1 MSNNNLHLYMHKYSK
16 TIKYALL
23 LACTALLLA
32 CGSRVEESVDTAKT
46 SNQTSS
52 TAAVEQSSLLASL
65 AATYPDGQL
74 SEQQKAQAAKELAQN
89 PAALFKTAAVP
100 VDGVASMSGFQSQN
114 VGTDMSSQ
122 AATNTV
128 GPVYRIQNTTL
139 AGSYFFT
146 IYPSERDNA
155 LALHPEWSLEGPAF
169 YAATNYES
177 TTSSRPVHRFQ
188 SKTNGSYLFTI
199 FESERASIVANYSA
213 YYTYEGVAWYA
224 NMVSEAGFTPL
235 YRFRNKTN
243 GTYLFTSYESEK
255 VAILAQ
261 YSAIFELEGIAYYVR
276 QTMPLLINLLA
287 GNWDNGLSGNTDGQ
301 GSAARF
307 LNPVAMASDSAGN
320 LFVADTENS
329 TIRKITPAG
338 LVSTFAGI
346 AGIFNSGDGTG
357 LAAQFNTPSG
367 IALDTADNLYVADT
381 NNHTIRKITPAGVVT
396 TFAGTA
402 GVAGSS
408 DGTGSAARFS
418 SPQGLSVDTA
428 GNVYVADSGNH
439 TIRMIN
445 SAGNVTTLAGVAGS
459 TGSLDGAGSAAR
471 FNNPTG
477 IVNGGV
483 GTLWVTDTGNNTVR
497 RINPISNYVSTVAG
511 AAGTS
516 GYADGTGTAAQF
528 ATPKGITRD
537 AANNLYVADFL
548 NNSVRKITP
557 TGVVSTVIGRG
568 PNSICRCEGPLP
580 LPSYQSVSVHI
591 ASGYLYFMSDDAVLK
606 VNGLP

>member
-1 MSNNNLHLYMHKYSK
+1 MYKS
-16 TIKYALL
+16 TIAIKKSVLLGCVALL
-23 LACTALLLA
+23 AA
-32 CGSRVEESVDTAKT
+32 CGSQVDDTSATAAKT
-46 SNQTSS
+46 SSQSITLANSS
-52 TAAVEQSSLLASL
+52 NSKLLASL

-74 SEQQKAQAAKELAQN
+74 SEQLKAQAVKELDQN
-89 PAALFKTAAVP
+89 PAALFTTAAAP
-100 VDGVASMSGFQSQN
+100 VVGVASMSGLQSQSA
-114 VGTDMSSQ
+114 GTMINSQ
-122 AATNTV
+122 AAATTV

-155 LALHPEWSLEGPAF
+155 LALHPDWSLEGPAF
-169 YAATNYES
+169 YAS
-177 TTSSRPVHRFQ
+177 TSSEITTGSRPVHRFQ
-188 SKTNGSYLFTI
+188 SRTNGSYLFTI

-224 NMVSEAGFTPL
+224 NMVSENGFTPL
-235 YRFRNKTN
+235 YRFKNKTN

-261 YSAIFELEGIAYYVR
+261 YGAIFELEGTAYYVR

-287 GNWDNGLSGNTDGQ
+287 GNWANGLAGSADGQ

-329 TIRKITPAG
+329 TIRKITPSG

-346 AGIFNSGDGTG
+346 AGINNSGDGTG

-367 IALDTADNLYVADT
+367 IALDTADNVYVADT

-396 TFAGTA
+396 TFAGMA
-402 GVAGSS
+402 GVVGSS

-439 TIRMIN
+439 TIRRIN
-445 SAGNVTTLAGVAGS
+445 AAGDVTTVAGLAGS

-477 IVNGGV
+477 VVNGGV
-483 GTLWVTDTGNNTVR
+483 GTLWVTDTGNHTVR
-497 RINPISNYVSTVAG
+497 RINPISNYVNTIAGTAG
-511 AAGTS
+511 AS
-516 GYADGTGTAAQF
+516 GYADGTGIASQF
-528 ATPKGITRD
+528 ASPNGITRD
-537 AANNLYVADFL
+537 AANNVYVADFT

-557 TGVVSTVIGRG
+557 NAVVSTVVGRG
-568 PNSICRCEGPLP
+568 PNSTCRCEGPLP
-580 LPSYQSVSVHI
+580 LPSYQPVSVHI
-591 ASGYLYFMSDDAVLK
+591 AGGNLFFISDDAVLK

>member
-1 MSNNNLHLYMHKYSK
+1 MLNNKTQLILYKPNK
-16 TIKYALL
+16 TIKHAFL

-32 CGSRVEESVDTAKT
+32 CGAQEEAVVTAKT

-52 TAAVEQSSLLASL
+52 SATVAQSSLLASL

-89 PAALFKTAAVP
+89 PAALRMTAAAP
-100 VDGVASMSGFQSQN
+100 VIGVASMSGLQSQSAGAMMN
-114 VGTDMSSQ
+114 SQ
-122 AATNTV
+122 AATTTV

-139 AGSYFFT
+139 TGAYFFT

-155 LALHPEWSLEGPAF
+155 LALNPDWALEGPAF
-169 YAATNYES
+169 YASTNSEIIS
-177 TTSSRPVHRFQ
+177 GSRPVHRFQ
-188 SKTNGSYLFTI
+188 NKFNGSYLFTI
-199 FESERASIVANYSA
+199 YESERASIVANYSA
-213 YYTYEGVAWYA
+213 YYAYEGVAWYA
-224 NMVSEAGFTPL
+224 NIVSENGFTPL

-261 YSAIFELEGIAYYVR
+261 YGAIFELEGTAYYVR
-276 QTMPLLINLLA
+276 QTMPLLFNLVA
-287 GNWDNGLSGNTDGQ
+287 GNWANGLAGSADGQ

-307 LNPVAMASDSAGN
+307 LNPVAMASDSVGN

-439 TIRMIN
+439 TIRRIN
-445 SAGNVTTLAGVAGS
+445 AAGDVTTLAGVAGS
-459 TGSLDGAGSAAR
+459 TGTMDGAGSVAR

-483 GTLWVTDTGNNTVR
+483 GILWVTDTGNHTVR
-497 RINPISNYVSTVAG
+497 RINPISNYVNTIAGTAG
-511 AAGTS
+511 AS
-516 GYADGTGTAAQF
+516 GYADGTSIATQF
-528 ATPKGITRD
+528 DSPKGITRD
-537 AANNLYVADFL
+537 AANNVYVADFT

-557 TGVVSTVIGRG
+557 NAVVSTVVGRG
-568 PNSICRCEGPLP
+568 PNSTCRCEGPLP
-580 LPSYQSVSVHI
+580 LPSYQPVSVHVGG
-591 ASGYLYFMSDDAVLK
+591 GYLYFISDDAVLK